1 MRKQSVVRGAL
12 GALALVLAVVL
23 IHSQVGTSASAPEA
37 ASRTASRTRQPLGAP
52 TPPPSGSHAIRGR
65 VLDAHRRP
73 AAGIRVSATL
83 AMPGESLSAL
93 PCDTRGPDVP
103 LSSGDCEGESEDHVK
118 GLVEAGHGGTPVLAQ
133 ALTSEDGTFQLDAL
147 PEGAVTLW
155 AFGDHDAAMAPDVR
169 AGEDGVE
176 LRLEA
181 SRIFP
186 GRVIDESGAGLAG
199 ARVTLF
205 HQAHSRFFEATTD
218 TEGRFTFGPLPKGD
232 YSAVAFAPDLLPEYR
247 RNLDDAFTVITLH
260 PSRGFS
266 GRVLSEGSLVAGAE
280 VHLVHSSKVTTTDQ
294 EGRFSFEHLSP
305 GDYEVRAE
313 HLGRHGFANVTLTE
327 EGRAVEPTIHL
338 GTLVVVEGVVR
349 DESGRPIAGAEVS
362 APGELGLAPVVATTE
377 ADGRFRLGP
386 LRLQH
391 YVFTAVARGYQ
402 RKQLLDVTLSHSTP
416 PLEFILQRAHVV
428 QGTVTDA
435 DGRPVQ
441 GAKVVVAS
449 NGEEYT
455 RAGAPVTDAQGH
467 FDLEFPRPM
476 SATLI
481 FISERHLTAKVPV
494 EAPAL
499 DVRVVLRAAAQ
510 VEGTLTNTD
519 DVPLHHI
526 ELSLTS
532 NGQHPTQD
540 DRSDDSGRF
549 LFGGLPP
556 GTYTLHA
563 EVDVGG
569 IPQRASR
576 TVTVQ
581 GTETVDASLR
591 LYTGLPVSGIVVD
604 ERGRP
609 VADAEVEGNPLQGE
623 RAYALRGTVSSGPDG
638 RFTLHH
644 MPKGACELRA
654 RKEGYDF
661 ESAKK
666 QFPGDSSPAVRAM
679 AGDEDV
685 RLELRSMGRV
695 RGRLVRSNGTPIPHF
710 FINGQ
715 EVRNPEGAFRISARV
730 PWGMRLEFAVPGLNH
745 TTRELDV
752 SPGEE
757 VDLGTVRMEAGR
769 QIRGRVLDAET
780 LQPIKGAFVEA
791 HLPGQGRLAGLDL
804 PLVAGHTG
812 PDGTFHLP
820 PVEDRP
826 LDLLVRTLDGSHPE
840 SRRQVG
846 TGDMDLELRLYPG
859 AHVEGTM
866 TDRDGQPV
874 EATVWLVPVDDVDP
888 DPTPVSVEE
897 AAGTFRAHGVPG
909 GTYMLNVAKARTLE
923 GRPVTF
929 LAQRVQLPPMGRV
942 TLAVRESPGSATVR
956 LSVRLPPGLQEE
968 DVYFLE
974 LIPGSVPPTTSTLE
988 LRMRAYSER
997 LFGPPQDNRLSL
1009 VYEQVPAG
1017 RYTFIVIVKPG
1028 RWDEPLQV
1036 YWEEL
1041 TVTDGATLTR
1051 DIHVVLRPGP

>member
-37 ASRTASRTRQPLGAP
+37 ASRTASRARQPPGVP
-52 TPPPSGSHAIRGR
+52 TSPPSGSHAIRGR

-103 LSSGDCEGESEDHVK
+103 LSSGDCEGESGDHVK

-147 PEGAVTLW
+147 PEGTVTLW

-186 GRVIDESGAGLAG
+186 GRVISESGAGLAG

-266 GRVLSEGSLVAGAE
+266 GRVLSEGSLIAGAE
-280 VHLVHSSKVTTTDQ
+280 VHLVYSSKVTTTDQ

-313 HLGRHGFANVTLTE
+313 HLGRHGFANMTLTE
-327 EGRAVEPTIHL
+327 EGRAMEPTIHL

-391 YVFTAVARGYQ
+391 YVFTADARGYQ
-402 RKQLLDVTLSHSTP
+402 RKQLLDVTLSHSNP

-428 QGTVTDA
+428 QGTVTEA
-435 DGRPVQ
+435 DGRPVP
-441 GAKVVVAS
+441 GAAVRVDA
-449 NGEEYT
+449 GEDIYVG
-455 RAGAPVTDAQGH
+455 GAVTGAQGH

-476 SATLI
+476 SATLTI
-481 FISERHLTAKVPV
+481 RSERHLPAEVSV
-494 EAPAL
+494 EAPTPDL
-499 DVRVVLRAAAQ
+499 RVVLRAAAR
-510 VEGTLTNTD
+510 VEGVITNTY
-519 DVPLHHI
+519 DVPLRSL

-532 NGQHPTQD
+532 NGQHPTQKGQ
-540 DRSDDSGRF
+540 SDDSGRF
-549 LFGGLPP
+549 QIGSVPP

-576 TVTVQ
+576 TVSVQ

-623 RAYALRGTVSSGPDG
+623 RAYALRGAVSSGPDG

-661 ESAKK
+661 ESAKE

-685 RLELRSMGRV
+685 RLELRGMGRV

-710 FINGQ
+710 FINEQ
-715 EVRNPEGAFRISARV
+715 EFRNPEGAFRMSARV
-730 PWGMRLEFAVPGLNH
+730 PWGMTLEFAVPGLNH
-745 TTRELDV
+745 TTRALDV

-780 LQPIKGAFVEA
+780 LQPIKGAIVEA

-826 LDLLVRTLDGSHPE
+826 LDLLVRTLNGSHPE

-909 GTYMLNVAKARTLE
+909 GTYMLNVVKARTPE

-956 LSVRLPPGLQEE
+956 LSVRLPPGIQEE
-968 DVYFLE
+968 NVHFLA

-988 LRMRAYSER
+988 LRMRAYSEQS
-997 LFGPPQDNRLSL
+997 FESPQSSRLSP

-1017 RYTFIVIVKPG
+1017 RYTFIVIGKPG
-1028 RWDEPLQV
+1028 RWDEPLQL
-1036 YWEEL
+1036 YREEL
-1041 TVTDGATLTR
+1041 TVTDGATLAR